1 MANEQQNRNQNQ
13 GNNQQPRS
21 DEHAQSSASAPA
33 RDPNKEQRFRVLKTA
48 QLARG
53 GSHYVLTEGKTIS
66 SHGYDIKAQR
76 AQGEQLEEVGA

>member
-13 GNNQQPRS
+13 GNNQQPKA
-21 DEHAQSSASAPA
+21 DEQAHSAPA
-33 RDPNKEQRFRVLKTA
+33 SRDPNKEQRFRVLKTA

-66 SHGYDIKAQR
+66 SHGYDIKALR
-76 AQGEQLEEVGA
+76 SQGVQLEEVA

>member
-13 GNNQQPRS
+13 GNNQQPKA
-21 DEHAQSSASAPA
+21 DEQAHSAPAA

-66 SHGYDIKAQR
+66 SHGYDIKALR
-76 AQGEQLEEVGA
+76 SQGVQLEEVA